1 MLTVFS
7 PHWWVHLLVI
17 PSCHPSL
24 TSEHSFLAF
33 QYDQRLSRNPP
44 ALQHNTGTSKASSLM
59 DATATVSLVC
69 LSSVQTA
76 AVGLHSPCHVAN
88 LTNPLCNI
96 YTSYHFSAR
105 EPDSSVS
112 VKQAQGHSKSKQ
124 QWLQPKASSQHLLC
138 ISLACSQPSPVL
150 RLPPC
155 LGPAG
160 FECVCVMLALRVW
173 IYLHELWV
181 WSSNSCIKLLF
192 FLSSYVFLM
201 ETLA

>member
-96 YTSYHFSAR
+96 YIPPITSPLENLTHRSVWNRHKGTQNQNSSDFSPKLPASIFSASHW
-105 EPDSSVS
+105 PVPN
-112 VKQAQGHSKSKQ
+112 
-124 QWLQPKASSQHLLC
+124 LHLYW
-138 ISLACSQPSPVL
+138 
-150 RLPPC
+150 
-155 LGPAG
+155 G
-160 FECVCVMLALRVW
+160 
-173 IYLHELWV
+173 YLH
-181 WSSNSCIKLLF
+181 
-192 FLSSYVFLM
+192 
-201 ETLA
+201 A

>member
-96 YTSYHFSAR
+96 YIPPITSPLENLTH
-105 EPDSSVS
+105 PVS

-155 LGPAG
+155 LGTS
-160 FECVCVMLALRVW
+160 R
-173 IYLHELWV
+173 LWV
-181 WSSNSCIKLLF
+181 CMCDACTWGLNLPAWTMGL
-192 FLSSYVFLM
+192 VFKQLY
-201 ETLA
+201 

>member
-1 MLTVFS
+1 MLAGFS
-7 PHWWVHLLVI
+7 VNLLNIRIASVGSLPQRIALITFLPTPRCGHYHLEI
-17 PSCHPSL
+17 IQIKMAWPMNPSL

-96 YTSYHFSAR
+96 YIPPITSPLENLTH
-105 EPDSSVS
+105 PVS
-112 VKQAQGHSKSKQ
+112 VKQA
-124 QWLQPKASSQHLLC
+124 
-138 ISLACSQPSPVL
+138 
-150 RLPPC
+150 
-155 LGPAG
+155 
-160 FECVCVMLALRVW
+160 
-173 IYLHELWV
+173 
-181 WSSNSCIKLLF
+181 
-192 FLSSYVFLM
+192 
-201 ETLA
+201 